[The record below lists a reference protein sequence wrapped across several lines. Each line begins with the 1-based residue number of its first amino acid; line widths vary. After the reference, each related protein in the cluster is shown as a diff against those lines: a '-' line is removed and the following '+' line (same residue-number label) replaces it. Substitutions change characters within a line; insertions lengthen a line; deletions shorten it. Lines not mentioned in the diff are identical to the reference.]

1 MLITLRSAW
10 AAPPVVH
17 DVTWE
22 QVRELFHANAA
33 LTYAPNA
40 DHKLKPLDLPL
51 ICFAAF
57 EGSYKRTDLRSGLHA
72 LALDYDDTPA
82 GHFERVLARFRQ
94 NEQRGLAHTTWKHGT
109 CNPSLQPT
117 VRARIIIPFADE
129 LELTNWDLIWANSAD
144 LYYADGLDE
153 QCKNPER
160 CYYLPATNPNAPWP
174 CWVESW

>member
-33 LTYAPNA
+33 LTYQPNV
-40 DHKLKPLDLPL
+40 DHRLKPLDLPL

-57 EGSYKRTDLRSGLHA
+57 SGSYKRTDLRSGLSA
-72 LALDYDDTPA
+72 ICLDYDDTPQA
-82 GHFERVLARFRQ
+82 DFARVLQLAKEQ
-94 NEQRGLAHTTWKHGT
+94 NDHGLAHTTWKHGLG
-109 CNPSLQPT
+109 PMGT
-117 VRARIIIPFADE
+117 VRARLVLPLGPGE
-129 LELTNWDLIWANSAD
+129 TVPLELWDSLWGMAAGA
-144 LYYADGLDE
+144 YFAPGLDTT
-153 QCKNPER
+153 CKNPER
-160 CYYLPATNPNAPWP
+160 CYYLPGSNPYAPWP